1 MLSTRSILCLDFLYL
16 RSKRYCQTY
25 IVCGKLSIYI
35 ICTCCIDMENGQS
48 LTVTEIAD
56 ELLEKLR
63 TAGLGSNDFSLS
75 TTQVR
80 SICSLLGNGVRWVAG
95 STCNCNNYLITND
108 YNYIYLNLTFLS
120 WTRVPSPICTILSDS
135 VIW

>member
-1 MLSTRSILCLDFLYL
+1 
-16 RSKRYCQTY
+16 
-25 IVCGKLSIYI
+25 
-35 ICTCCIDMENGQS
+35 MENGQS

-80 SICSLLGNGVRWVAG
+80 SICSLLGNGVR
-95 STCNCNNYLITND
+95 
-108 YNYIYLNLTFLS
+108 
-120 WTRVPSPICTILSDS
+120 
-135 VIW
+135 